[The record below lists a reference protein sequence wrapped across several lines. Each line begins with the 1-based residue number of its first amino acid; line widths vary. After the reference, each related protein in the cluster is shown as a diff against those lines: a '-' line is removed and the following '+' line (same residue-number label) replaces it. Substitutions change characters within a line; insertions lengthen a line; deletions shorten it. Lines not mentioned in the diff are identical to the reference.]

1 MLQSRRGI
9 EPAPVTPIIKSAARA
24 KASAQRARRTALSVI
39 ALGVVTALLYF
50 GRLFLINLAIAV
62 IIAFI
67 LQPFVSFLMRFRL
80 PRPLA
85 SFVVCLLALLMLY
98 VIGVGAY
105 SQLSDVYEDLPT
117 YGQRIGDLVDGV
129 RLKIQGVEERTYKL
143 LLPGRQRK
151 QEEERQK
158 AAEQA
163 LKRRNSRTA
172 ATPVATPDLTQAQPQ
187 RMPIS
192 DYLYA
197 SLGSFYEVLLM
208 ASFIPFLVYFML
220 SWQEHINRSFLQFFQ
235 GEDRLVAARSLAGV
249 AEMVR
254 AFVVG
259 NFLLWLVLALA
270 STTGFWL
277 IRLPYP
283 MLVGPLSAILSLTP
297 YIGLPLAIV
306 PPLFSAL
313 SVNRVSMYALVF
325 VITGGLHLIA
335 LNILYPKVVGA
346 RVHLNALAVTVSL
359 MFWSFL
365 WGAAGLFLAIPLT
378 AAIKAVCDN
387 VKGLQPFGKFLGD

>member
-1 MLQSRRGI
+1 M
-9 EPAPVTPIIKSAARA
+9 
-24 KASAQRARRTALSVI
+24 ALSVI
-39 ALGVVTALLYF
+39 ALGVVIALLYF
-50 GRLFLINLAIAV
+50 GRLFFINLTIAV

-67 LQPFVSFLMRFRL
+67 LQPFVSLLMRIRM
-80 PRPLA
+80 PRALA
-85 SFVVCLLALLMLY
+85 SFVVCVLALLMLY

-105 SQLSDVYEDLPT
+105 SQLTDVYEDLPT

-129 RLKIQGVEERTYKL
+129 RQKIQGVEERTYKL

-158 AAEQA
+158 AAEQPSST
-163 LKRRNSRTA
+163 RRRGRTVPA
-172 ATPVATPDLTQAQPQ
+172 APPVPPPDAAQQTPPQ

-192 DYLYA
+192 DYIYSGL
-197 SLGSFYEVLLM
+197 SSFYEVLLM

-220 SWQEHINRSFLQFFQ
+220 SWQDHINRSFLQFFQ
-235 GEDRLVAARSLAGV
+235 GEGRVVAARSLTGI

-259 NFLLWLVLALA
+259 NFLLWLVLALS
-270 STTGFWL
+270 STVCFWL
-277 IRLPYP
+277 IHLPYP

-297 YIGLPLAIV
+297 YIGMPLAIV

-313 SVNRVSMYALVF
+313 GMDQFSTYVFVF
-325 VITGGLHLIA
+325 VITAGLHLIA
-335 LNILYPKVVGA
+335 LNVLYPKVVGA
-346 RVHLNALAVTVSL
+346 RVHLNALAVTLSL

-365 WGAAGLFLAIPLT
+365 WDAAGLFLAIPLT
-378 AAIKAVCDN
+378 AGIKAVCDN

>member
-1 MLQSRRGI
+1 M
-9 EPAPVTPIIKSAARA
+9 
-24 KASAQRARRTALSVI
+24 ALSVV

-50 GRLFLINLAIAV
+50 GRLFFINLAIAV

-67 LQPFVSFLMRFRL
+67 LQPFVSLLMRLRM
-80 PRPLA
+80 PRALA
-85 SFVVCLLALLMLY
+85 SFLVCALALLMLY

-105 SQLSDVYEDLPT
+105 SQLTDVYEDLPT

-129 RLKIQGVEERTYKL
+129 RQRIQGIEETTYKL

-151 QEEERQK
+151 QEQEEERQR
-158 AAEQA
+158 AAEQPSA
-163 LKRRNSRTA
+163 SRRRGRTA
-172 ATPVATPDLTQAQPQ
+172 PAAPPVPPPDAAQQTPPQ

-192 DYLYA
+192 DYIYS
-197 SLGSFYEVLLM
+197 SLSSFYEVLLM

-235 GEDRLVAARSLAGV
+235 GEDRLVASRSLTGIAG
-249 AEMVR
+249 MVR

-259 NFLLWLVLALA
+259 NFLLWLVLALS
-270 STTGFWL
+270 STVCFWL
-277 IRLPYP
+277 IHLRYP

-313 SVNRVSMYALVF
+313 GMNQFSTYVFVF
-325 VITGGLHLIA
+325 VITAGLHLIT
-335 LNILYPKVVGA
+335 LNVLYPKVVGA
-346 RVHLNALAVTVSL
+346 RVHLNALAVTLSL

-378 AAIKAVCDN
+378 AGIKAVCDN
-387 VKGLQPFGKFLGD
+387 VKGLQAFGKFLGD

>member
-1 MLQSRRGI
+1 M
-9 EPAPVTPIIKSAARA
+9 
-24 KASAQRARRTALSVI
+24 ALSVI
-39 ALGVVTALLYF
+39 ALGVVIALLYF
-50 GRLFLINLAIAV
+50 GRLFFINLTIAV

-67 LQPFVSFLMRFRL
+67 LQPFVSLLMRIRL
-80 PRPLA
+80 PRALA
-85 SFVVCLLALLMLY
+85 SFVVCVLALLMLY

-105 SQLSDVYEDLPT
+105 SQLTDVYEDLPT

-129 RLKIQGVEERTYKL
+129 RQKIQGVEERTYKL

-151 QEEERQK
+151 QDEERQK
-158 AAEQA
+158 AAEQPST
-163 LKRRNSRTA
+163 RRRGRTVPA
-172 ATPVATPDLTQAQPQ
+172 APPVPPPDAAQQTPPQ

-192 DYLYA
+192 DYIYS
-197 SLGSFYEVLLM
+197 SLSSFYEVLLM

-220 SWQEHINRSFLQFFQ
+220 SWQDHINRSFLQFFH
-235 GEDRLVAARSLAGV
+235 GEGRLVAARSLTGI

-259 NFLLWLVLALA
+259 NFLLWLVLALS
-270 STTGFWL
+270 STVCFWL
-277 IRLPYP
+277 IHLPYP

-297 YIGLPLAIV
+297 YIGMPLAIV

-313 SVNRVSMYALVF
+313 GMDQFSTYVFVF
-325 VITGGLHLIA
+325 VITAGLHLIA
-335 LNILYPKVVGA
+335 LNVLYPKVVGA
-346 RVHLNALAVTVSL
+346 RVHLNALAVTLSL

-365 WGAAGLFLAIPLT
+365 WDAAGLFLAIPLT
-378 AAIKAVCDN
+378 AGIKAVCDN